1 MIFAPLHSL
10 TPRLALLP
18 RHSIDR
24 DHSHSISR
32 EEFIV
37 FCKNSPEVST
47 YFSKVDEM
55 RTELTPI
62 ITANNKL
69 ADFRKVRGE
78 RGCNV

>member
-1 MIFAPLHSL
+1 M
-10 TPRLALLP
+10 P

-55 RTELTPI
+55 RTETAPI
-62 ITANNKL
+62 VTAKTKL
-69 ADFRKVRGE
+69 ADFRKVRGKG
-78 RGCNV
+78 GCNV